1 MLVREEWGKYYHI
14 GHRGVTCGY
23 GGRVEEVAPSF
34 APSLTEGGRSGA
46 RGGGWCCVLNEAYE
60 KEGVERVGE
69 DVKICEGMRM

>member
-1 MLVREEWGKYYHI
+1 M
-14 GHRGVTCGY
+14 
-23 GGRVEEVAPSF
+23 EEVAPSF